1 MSFILKL
8 ARLLGQSALISV
20 VFKHLHFLRTNQMFP
35 FAQMPAG
42 THIPVVFSVRFSLPA
57 GFKCKNAYKSHAS
70 VKSNFCNL
78 SAQSYIKFL
87 IFFFVLN
94 TPFGL

>member
-1 MSFILKL
+1 
-8 ARLLGQSALISV
+8 
-20 VFKHLHFLRTNQMFP
+20 MFP
-35 FAQMPAG
+35 FAQMPPG
-42 THIPVVFSVRFSLPA
+42 THIPAVRFSLPA

-78 SAQSYIKFL
+78 SAQSYLKFL

-94 TPFGL
+94 TTFGLEHKAYTFVSS